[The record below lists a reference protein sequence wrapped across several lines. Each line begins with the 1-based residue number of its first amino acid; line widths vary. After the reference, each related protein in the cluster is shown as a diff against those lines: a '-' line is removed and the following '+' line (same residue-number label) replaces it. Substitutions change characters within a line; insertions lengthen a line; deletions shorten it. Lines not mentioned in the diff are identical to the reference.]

1 MSYTYNNGD
10 GVSVLD
16 TAEPNGAIEPVSN
29 LDDAIKQIK
38 KWIRD
43 TTSNVGAA
51 GMQSAIVA
59 LQASIAA
66 LQASVA
72 GGSVAGSSLF
82 KANSAANQDVVF
94 GGAASIDT
102 TIVFGSVEFNPDS
115 VFATNKFTAPAAG
128 YYQFTTKVH
137 LEVAAGSPTGNS
149 FLLTFLKNGTGIES
163 IGEDLAGVTYVGGQT
178 SVIQLALGDEIQVQC
193 SIEITGGSG
202 TWRIVANNT
211 SFQGFRLR

>member
-1 MSYTYNNGD
+1 M
-10 GVSVLD
+10 LD
-16 TAEPNGAIEPVSN
+16 VTEPNGATEPVSN

-51 GMQSAIVA
+51 GMQNAITA
-59 LQASIAA
+59 LQAAVS
-66 LQASVA
+66 

-82 KANSAANQDVVF
+82 KANSAADQDVVF
-94 GGAASIDT
+94 AGAGST
-102 TIVFGSVEFNPDS
+102 TTLIVFGSVEFNPDS

-128 YYQFTTKVH
+128 YYEFTTKVH

-149 FLLTFLKNGTGIES
+149 FLLSFRKNGVALAES

-178 SVIQLALGDEIQVQC
+178 TILQLALGDEIQVEVA
-193 SIEITGGSG
+193 IEITGGSG
-202 TWRIVANNT
+202 TWRITGNNT
-211 SFQGFRLR
+211 SFQGKRLR